1 MNTRIEMSRRGFL
14 GAAATLGT
22 MALAGCATR
31 AATSASQGT
40 KPLPGGL
47 PERGEFIVKNAHVLT
62 MDPKLGEIRGGDIHV
77 RDGAIVAVGANLSAP
92 AAETI
97 RADTMIALPG
107 FVETHWHM
115 WGAVARN
122 MAGPTEKTGY
132 FYISRLLGQ
141 FFTPEDNAR
150 GVRLALAEAI
160 SSGITTVTN
169 WSHNLLAPEY
179 ADAEIKVHKEV
190 GGRARFAYG
199 YSRKTPPNATLPL
212 NDVARVQK
220 QWFSGS
226 KDTLLTL
233 GIAPRGPETNAIEIV
248 RQEWAFA
255 RQHGLPIT
263 THMGTSLERV
273 KKRQGIQALAKAGLL
288 GPDVVL
294 VHATNNSPEDLKLLA
309 ATKTPVSLS
318 PYTELR
324 TGFGITPVGSFL
336 RAGVPVSLS
345 VDTTIL
351 CGNADM
357 FAIMKAMSNIENG
370 LQKSEFA
377 ISSQRVLEM
386 ATIDGARA
394 LGLADQIGSLTP
406 GKRADLILVRT
417 TDVNMLPFTIPAN
430 MIVQAAQPSNIDA
443 VIVDGRFLKRDGKL
457 TTIDMAELARDAA
470 DTIERARKEAAKEGA
485 GKGIN
490 ELFTR

>member
-1 MNTRIEMSRRGFL
+1 MNKQNQISRRGFL
-14 GAAATLGT
+14 SAATLMGT
-22 MALAGCATR
+22 MALAGCATGG
-31 AATSASQGT
+31 AT
-40 KPLPGGL
+40 KPRLGGNQSSGKL
-47 PERGEFIVKNAHVLT
+47 PERDEFIIRNAQLLT
-62 MDPKLGEIRGGDIHV
+62 MDPKLGEIPGGDIHV
-77 RDGAIVAVGANLSAP
+77 RNGVIIAVGRKLSAP
-92 AAETI
+92 QAETI
-97 RADTMIALPG
+97 GADNMIALPG
-107 FVETHWHM
+107 FIDTHWHM

-122 MAGPTEKTGY
+122 MAGPTKNTGY

-190 GGRARFAYG
+190 GARARFAYG

-212 NDVARVQK
+212 ADVARVQQ
-220 QWFSGS
+220 QWFGDGND
-226 KDTLLTL
+226 KLLTL
-233 GIAPRGPETNAIEIV
+233 GIAARGPENNSIEIC

-255 RQHGLPIT
+255 RERGLPIT
-263 THMGTSLERV
+263 THMGTSMARV

-288 GPDVVL
+288 GPDLVL
-294 VHATNNSPEDLKLLA
+294 VHVTNNSPEDLKLLA
-309 ATKTPVSLS
+309 ETRTPVSLS

-357 FAIMKAMSNIENG
+357 FAIMKAIENIENG
-370 LQKSEFA
+370 LQKSEFG
-377 ISSQRVLEM
+377 ISTQRVLEM

-394 LGLADQIGSLTP
+394 LGLSDHIGSLTP
-406 GKRADLILVRT
+406 GKRADLVLVRT
-417 TDVNMLPFTIPAN
+417 TDVNVLPFTVSAN
-430 MIVQAAQPSNIDA
+430 MIVQAAQPSNIEA

-457 TTIDMAELARDAA
+457 TTIDMAQLARDSA
-470 DTIERARKEAAKEGA
+470 DTIERARMEASKEGA

>member
-1 MNTRIEMSRRGFL
+1 
-14 GAAATLGT
+14 
-22 MALAGCATR
+22 
-31 AATSASQGT
+31 
-40 KPLPGGL
+40 
-47 PERGEFIVKNAHVLT
+47 
-62 MDPKLGEIRGGDIHV
+62 
-77 RDGAIVAVGANLSAP
+77 
-92 AAETI
+92 
-97 RADTMIALPG
+97 
-107 FVETHWHM
+107 M

-122 MAGPTEKTGY
+122 MAGPTENTGY

-179 ADAEIKVHKEV
+179 ADAEIKVHKEA
-190 GGRARFAYG
+190 GARARFAYG

-212 NDVARVQK
+212 ADVARVHER
-220 QWFSGS
+220 WFTDP
-226 KDTLLTL
+226 KDKLLTL
-233 GIAPRGPETNAIEIV
+233 GIAARGPENNSIEIC

-255 RQHGLPIT
+255 RERGLPIT
-263 THMGTSLERV
+263 THMGTSMERV
-273 KKRQGIQALAKAGLL
+273 KQRQGIQALAKAGLL
-288 GPDVVL
+288 GPDLVL
-294 VHATNNSPEDLKLLA
+294 VHVTNHSPEDVKLLA
-309 ATKTPVSLS
+309 ETKTPVSLS

-357 FAIMKAMSNIENG
+357 FAIMKAIQNIENG
-370 LQKSEFA
+370 LQKSEFG
-377 ISSQRVLEM
+377 IPPQRVLEM

-394 LGLADQIGSLTP
+394 LGLADHIGSLTP
-406 GKRADLILVRT
+406 GKRADLILVRA
-417 TDVNMLPFTIPAN
+417 TDVNMLPFTVPAN
-430 MIVQAAQPSNIDA
+430 MIVQAAQPSNIEA
-443 VIVDGRFLKRDGKL
+443 VMVDGRFLKRGGRL
-457 TTIDMAELARDAA
+457 TTIDLAQLARDSA
-470 DTIERARKEAAKEGA
+470 DTIERARKEASKEGA

-490 ELFTR
+490 ELFSR